1 MAAPAGLTGG
11 SLPEQTEPGPP
22 EPEPPDPDPAGEAGD
37 EGPLAVADP
46 GPEEA
51 APVAG
56 ITPDEAAPAAGPGPD
71 EAAPAAGPGPDEA
84 APAAGPG
91 PDEAAPAAGPG
102 PDEAAPA
109 AGPGPDEAAPVAD
122 TGPTR
127 RTSPLAVAAVIL
139 GLIALAG
146 VAVGILAV
154 ATHGF
159 RAKSV
164 VQYRVAAVFSLR
176 PGDCLN
182 SSPNGADVTLLSCSA
197 PHDAEVFATFSL
209 AASSWPGD
217 TAVQNQ
223 ASNGCQGRLAG
234 YLNAQLANAGLAQ
247 EYFYPDHA
255 AWQAGVRTV
264 VCEVSASTGQLTGS
278 VRAPG

>member
-11 SLPEQTEPGPP
+11 SLPQPTESD
-22 EPEPPDPDPAGEAGD
+22 PPDPDPAGEAGPEPPD
-37 EGPLAVADP
+37 PDPDPAGEAGAESALAVADP
-46 GPEEA
+46 A
-51 APVAG
+51 
-56 ITPDEAAPAAGPGPD
+56 
-71 EAAPAAGPGPDEA
+71 
-84 APAAGPG
+84 
-91 PDEAAPAAGPG
+91 
-102 PDEAAPA
+102 
-109 AGPGPDEAAPVAD
+109 PDEAAPVAG

-127 RTSPLAVAAVIL
+127 RTSPLAVAALIL

-146 VAVGILAV
+146 VAVGVLAV
-154 ATHGF
+154 VTHGF

-182 SSPNGADVTLLSCSA
+182 SAPNGADVTLLSCSA

-217 TAVQNQ
+217 AAVQSQ
-223 ASNGCQGRLAG
+223 ASNGCQGRIAG
-234 YLNAQLANAGLAQ
+234 YLNPQLADAGLAQ

>member
-11 SLPEQTEPGPP
+11 SLPQPTESKPP
-22 EPEPPDPDPAGEAGD
+22 DPDPDPAGEAGAEPPD
-37 EGPLAVADP
+37 PDPDLAAEAGAEPPDPDPDPDPAAEAGAESALVVADP
-46 GPEEA
+46 GPDEA
-51 APVAG
+51 VPVAG
-56 ITPDEAAPAAGPGPD
+56 
-71 EAAPAAGPGPDEA
+71 
-84 APAAGPG
+84 
-91 PDEAAPAAGPG
+91 
-102 PDEAAPA
+102 
-109 AGPGPDEAAPVAD
+109 
-122 TGPTR
+122 TGPAR
-127 RTSPLAVAAVIL
+127 RTSPLAVAALIL

-146 VAVGILAV
+146 VAVGVLAV
-154 ATHGF
+154 VTHGF

-182 SSPNGADVTLLSCSA
+182 SAPNGADVTLLSCSA

-217 TAVQNQ
+217 AAVQSR
-223 ASNGCQGRLAG
+223 ASNGCQGRIAG
-234 YLNAQLANAGLAQ
+234 YLNPQLAGAGLAQ
-247 EYFYPDHA
+247 EFFYPDQA

>member
-11 SLPEQTEPGPP
+11 SVPEPLTGESVPEPLTGESVPEPLTGESVPEPLTGESVPEPTEP
-22 EPEPPDPDPAGEAGD
+22 ELPDPDPAGEAGT
-37 EGPLAVADP
+37 ESALGVADAEPDP
-46 GPEEA
+46 GP
-51 APVAG
+51 
-56 ITPDEAAPAAGPGPD
+56 DPGPD
-71 EAAPAAGPGPDEA
+71 EAASAAG
-84 APAAGPG
+84 
-91 PDEAAPAAGPG
+91 
-102 PDEAAPA
+102 
-109 AGPGPDEAAPVAD
+109 
-122 TGPTR
+122 TGPAR

-154 ATHGF
+154 VTHGF

-182 SSPNGADVTLLSCSA
+182 SAPNGADATLRSCSA

-209 AASSWPGD
+209 APSSWPGD
-217 TAVQNQ
+217 AAVQSR
-223 ASNGCQGRLAG
+223 ASNGCQGRIAG
-234 YLNAQLANAGLAQ
+234 YLNPQLADAGLAQ
-247 EYFYPDHA
+247 EYFYPDQA

>member
-11 SLPEQTEPGPP
+11 SLPEPTEPETT
-22 EPEPPDPDPAGEAGD
+22 EPEPPDPADPDPPGEAGA
-37 EGPLAVADP
+37 ETALAVADP
-46 GPEEA
+46 APE
-51 APVAG
+51 
-56 ITPDEAAPAAGPGPD
+56 EAAPAAG
-71 EAAPAAGPGPDEA
+71 
-84 APAAGPG
+84 
-91 PDEAAPAAGPG
+91 
-102 PDEAAPA
+102 
-109 AGPGPDEAAPVAD
+109 
-122 TGPTR
+122 TGPAR

-146 VAVGILAV
+146 VAVGVLAV

-182 SSPNGADVTLLSCSA
+182 SMPNGAHATVLSCSV

-217 TAVQNQ
+217 AAVQNQ
-223 ASNGCQGRLAG
+223 AGNGCQSRIAG
-234 YLNAQLANAGLAQ
+234 YLNPQLAGAGLAQ
-247 EYFYPDHA
+247 EYYYPDQA

>member
-11 SLPEQTEPGPP
+11 SVPEPTEP
-22 EPEPPDPDPAGEAGD
+22 ESPDPEWPDPYPAGEAA
-37 EGPLAVADP
+37 AVGLADP

-51 APVAG
+51 APVA
-56 ITPDEAAPAAGPGPD
+56 A
-71 EAAPAAGPGPDEA
+71 
-84 APAAGPG
+84 
-91 PDEAAPAAGPG
+91 
-102 PDEAAPA
+102 
-109 AGPGPDEAAPVAD
+109 
-122 TGPTR
+122 TGPAR
-127 RTSPLAVAAVIL
+127 RTSPLAVAAVIV

-164 VQYRVAAVFSLR
+164 VQYHVSAVFSLR

-182 SSPNGADVTLLSCSA
+182 SMPNGANATVLSCSV

-217 TAVQNQ
+217 AAVQSQ
-223 ASNGCQGRLAG
+223 AGNGCQSRIAG
-234 YLNAQLANAGLAQ
+234 YLNPQLADAGLAQ
-247 EYFYPDHA
+247 QYYYPDQA

>member
-1 MAAPAGLTGG
+1 MAAPAGLMGG
-11 SLPEQTEPGPP
+11 SVSEPT
-22 EPEPPDPDPAGEAGD
+22 EPEPSDPDPAGAAEEESAPGATD
-37 EGPLAVADP
+37 PGSEESAPSAAVPGPEESAPSAAVPEPEESAPGVADP
-46 GPEEA
+46 GPQQA

-56 ITPDEAAPAAGPGPD
+56 
-71 EAAPAAGPGPDEA
+71 
-84 APAAGPG
+84 
-91 PDEAAPAAGPG
+91 
-102 PDEAAPA
+102 
-109 AGPGPDEAAPVAD
+109 
-122 TGPTR
+122 TGPAR
-127 RTSPLAVAAVIL
+127 RTSPLVVAAVVL

-146 VAVGILAV
+146 VAVGVLAV

-164 VQYRVAAVFSLR
+164 VQYRLAAVFSLR
-176 PGDCLN
+176 PGECLN
-182 SSPNGADVTLLSCSA
+182 SAPNGLDVTLLSCSE

-217 TAVQNQ
+217 AAVQTQ
-223 ASNGCQGRLAG
+223 ASNGCQSRIAG
-234 YLNAQLANAGLAQ
+234 YLNPQLVSAGLAQ

-255 AWQAGVRTV
+255 AWRAGVRTV

>member
-11 SLPEQTEPGPP
+11 SLPEPTEPG
-22 EPEPPDPDPAGEAGD
+22 PPDPDPAGAAG
-37 EGPLAVADP
+37 EGPPGVADPGPEETAPSAAVPGPDKSAPGVADP

-56 ITPDEAAPAAGPGPD
+56 PAPA
-71 EAAPAAGPGPDEA
+71 
-84 APAAGPG
+84 
-91 PDEAAPAAGPG
+91 
-102 PDEAAPA
+102 
-109 AGPGPDEAAPVAD
+109 
-122 TGPTR
+122 R
-127 RTSPLAVAAVIL
+127 RTSPLVVAAVVL

-146 VAVGILAV
+146 VAVGVLAV

-164 VQYRVAAVFSLR
+164 VQYRLAAAFSLR
-176 PGDCLN
+176 PGECLN
-182 SSPNGADVTLLSCSA
+182 SAPNGVDVTLRSCSG

-217 TAVQNQ
+217 AAVQSQ
-223 ASNGCQGRLAG
+223 ASNGCQSRIAS
-234 YLNAQLANAGLAQ
+234 YLNPQLASAGLAQ
-247 EYFYPDHA
+247 EFFYPDHA
-255 AWQAGVRTV
+255 AWRAGVRTV

-278 VRAPG
+278 VRASA

>member
-11 SLPEQTEPGPP
+11 SLPEPT
-22 EPEPPDPDPAGEAGD
+22 EPEPPDPDPAGEAGAEPPD
-37 EGPLAVADP
+37 PDPAGEAGAESALVVADP
-46 GPEEA
+46 GPE
-51 APVAG
+51 
-56 ITPDEAAPAAGPGPD
+56 
-71 EAAPAAGPGPDEA
+71 
-84 APAAGPG
+84 
-91 PDEAAPAAGPG
+91 
-102 PDEAAPA
+102 
-109 AGPGPDEAAPVAD
+109 PGPDEAAPVAG

-146 VAVGILAV
+146 VAVGVLAV

-182 SSPNGADVTLLSCSA
+182 SAPNGADVTLLSCSA

-217 TAVQNQ
+217 TAVQSQ
-223 ASNGCQGRLAG
+223 ASNGCQSRIAG
-234 YLNAQLANAGLAQ
+234 YLNPQLANAGLAQ